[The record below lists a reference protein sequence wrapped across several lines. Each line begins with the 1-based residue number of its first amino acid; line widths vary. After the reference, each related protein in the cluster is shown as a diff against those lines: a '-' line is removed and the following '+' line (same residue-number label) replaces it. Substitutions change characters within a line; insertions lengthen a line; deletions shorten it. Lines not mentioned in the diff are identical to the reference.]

1 MTATIASS
9 AATFTTDLD
18 VVEDTRRFRADIQ
31 GLRAVAVLLVV
42 LYHAGVPGITGGY
55 VGVDVFFVISGF
67 LITGHIVREI
77 SSTGRLALGAFYARR
92 IRRLLP
98 AAAVVVVVTLLVAR
112 FWGPALALRSTAWD
126 AIWTAGY
133 AVNVHLANQGV
144 DYLAASETASPLQHF
159 WSLAVEEQFYLAWPL
174 LVLAGIAVA
183 RRTGRWLTAALVVLV
198 VLGSLLLSV
207 SLTASSA
214 PTAYFSA
221 LTRAWEFG
229 VGALVALA
237 VTRLSAVPTWLRAPA
252 TWIGLALVIAS
263 ALRYDDATPFP
274 GIAALAPVLGTALVI
289 AGGCGGSSRRSAD
302 LVLDHRPVQWIGRVS
317 YGWYLWHWP
326 VLLLAP
332 AVLGLE
338 LSWVRNLEM
347 CVIALWFAGLTYVAV
362 ERPALRT
369 SLRTG
374 PWLRRGALLSGASAA
389 AAGAVL
395 LTAPAIAGNGAP
407 AAPLVLTSSNPA
419 TLAKALVTAAGNPAV
434 PGNLTPELQSARR
447 DVAVTESGCHL
458 GFLQVDQGACE
469 YGDPQ
474 GTRTVVLFGDSHAQQ
489 WMGALDSEA
498 KDQHWKVVSLT
509 KAACPV
515 ADVTL
520 VNPTLKRDYTECTT
534 WRERTVERIA
544 ELKPDL
550 VLVSQ
555 SDSVPGRRVSN
566 ETWAEQTVVTL
577 ERLRQAGSRVQLI
590 RDTPYPSGDV
600 PTCVAANLADVRACQ
615 VTRDDAYHGSA
626 LYTDRHRQ
634 VGAAAKTAGFPMIEP
649 LPWLCSPSAC
659 PVIVG
664 NELVYRDDSHLS
676 NTFSTTLAPM
686 LAPSLRAAAR
696 QETSG

>member
-9 AATFTTDLD
+9 TATSTTDLD

-77 SSTGRLALGAFYARR
+77 ASTGRLALGAFYARR

-98 AAAVVVVVTLLVAR
+98 AAVVVVVVTLLVAR

-126 AIWTAGY
+126 AIWTSGY

-174 LVLAGIAVA
+174 LVLAGVAVA

-198 VLGSLLLSV
+198 VLASLLLSV

-252 TWIGLALVIAS
+252 TWIGLALVIGS

-374 PWLRRGALLSGASAA
+374 PWLRRGALLSVASAA

-407 AAPLVLTSSNPA
+407 AAPLVLTSSSPA
-419 TLAKALVTAAGNPAV
+419 ELARALVVAAGNPAV

-447 DVAVTESGCHL
+447 DVAITESGCHL
-458 GFLQVDQGACE
+458 SFLQVDQGPCE

-489 WMGALDSEA
+489 WMGALDTEA
-498 KDQHWKVVSLT
+498 KAQNWKVVSLT

-534 WRERTVERIA
+534 WRDRTVARIA
-544 ELKPDL
+544 ALKPDL

-555 SDSVPGRRVSN
+555 SDSVPGRLVSN

-577 ERLRQAGSRVQLI
+577 EKLRQAGSRVELI

-600 PTCVAANLADVRACQ
+600 PACVAANLADVRACQ
-615 VTRDDAYHGSA
+615 VTRADAYHGSA

-634 VGAAAKTAGFPMIEP
+634 VGSAAKAAGFPMIEP
-649 LPWLCSPSAC
+649 LPWVCSPEAC
-659 PVIVG
+659 PVVVG

-686 LAPSLRAAAR
+686 LAPTLRAAAR